1 MSQSARDD
9 GRASSLRGFRPQQ
22 VYTTSITVG
31 VSTGRVMRQVLGT
44 VVSLSFLF
52 FVAPQVVGLMRPT
65 VVARFVFGVTTEA
78 AETKRLLRIFDPV
91 AAVLHV
97 PSVASLAVS
106 LDQIQGEWPA
116 SVMLDSARSVAA
128 DALPDARSGAEKT
141 RPRRA

>member
-1 MSQSARDD
+1 
-9 GRASSLRGFRPQQ
+9 
-22 VYTTSITVG
+22 
-31 VSTGRVMRQVLGT
+31 MRQVLGT